1 MGDKVITEIFAIA
14 TAIVGVAVIAVLV
27 GQKSQTASVIGA
39 AGTALGKDL
48 EAAVSPVT
56 GNMPSL

>member
-27 GQKSQTASVIGA
+27 GQKSKTADVIGA
-39 AGTALGKDL
+39 AGTALADDL
-48 EAAVSPVT
+48 KAAVSPVT
-56 GNMPSL
+56 